1 VEFANEIDRILTLMS
16 SQGLVVVRD
25 WRGACRLAVW
35 DGLALRVADGAQST
49 SRTLR
54 FLDLPK
60 PPSSSALH
68 TMLEAGLI
76 EMAPEY
82 ASSGAS
88 VHTLTKEGRR
98 VAQWRSGIR
107 MGAESAAPGN
117 AERGPGLMQREDNS
131 VAGCREAIA
140 ARHTQLAAEGEDRI
154 QAARVRLRKQARLV
168 RRLRRIPADTN
179 LAESLLKE
187 MANACRLLEARQR
200 ASVAAAGTIQRCRIN
215 SHRLLGQR
223 R

>member
-1 VEFANEIDRILTLMS
+1 MS
-16 SQGLVVVRD
+16 SHGLVVVRD

-35 DGLALRVADGAQST
+35 DSQALSMADGTQSA
-49 SRTLR
+49 SRALR

-60 PPSSSALH
+60 PPSSTALH

-98 VAQWRSGIR
+98 LAQWRTEIR
-107 MGAESAAPGN
+107 MRAEGAAPGN
-117 AERGPGLMQREDNS
+117 DTRGPRLVQRQDNVV
-131 VAGCREAIA
+131 VARRDAIA
-140 ARHTQLAAEGEDRI
+140 GRHRQLAAEGKERVK
-154 QAARVRLRKQARLV
+154 AAKIRLRKQARLV
-168 RRLRRIPADTN
+168 RRLRRIAADTR
-179 LAESLLKE
+179 LAEGLLKE

-200 ASVAAAGTIQRCRIN
+200 ASVAAAGTIQRARIN
-215 SHRLLGQR
+215 GYRLLGQR